1 MVDTKIYVGPS
12 KRNTLRPWEN
22 VVELLKLDLV
32 RVSLSLFFFSI
43 PCEVTSSFLYLKT
56 EQLQ

>member
-1 MVDTKIYVGPS
+1 MVDTKIYVRPS

-32 RVSLSLFFFSI
+32 RVSLSLFFFSN
-43 PCEVTSSFLYLKT
+43 PCEVTSSFL
-56 EQLQ
+56 